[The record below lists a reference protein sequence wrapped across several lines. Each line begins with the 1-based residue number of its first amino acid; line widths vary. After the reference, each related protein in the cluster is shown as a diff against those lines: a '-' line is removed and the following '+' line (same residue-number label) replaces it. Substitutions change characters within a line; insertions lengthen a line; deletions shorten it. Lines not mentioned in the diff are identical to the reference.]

1 MAENNNPK
9 KGAVISTVSGGA
21 AGAVAVLYG
30 VSAGAASGT
39 AGAAAM
45 TSGLATLGGV
55 IGGGMAAG
63 IVVLAA
69 APLAGCALGY
79 LGFRFYKKNS
89 SPKK

>member
-1 MAENNNPK
+1 MTENNGPE
-9 KGAVISTVSGGA
+9 KGAIVSTAVGGVAGATAAVSGVA
-21 AGAVAVLYG
+21 AGAAT
-30 VSAGAASGT
+30 GT

-69 APLAGCALGY
+69 APLAGCVLGY

-89 SPKK
+89 SRKK